1 MLVGPRSFFFFFFFF
16 QICEVGGLA
25 IAHKENLAKFGYTSK
40 RPIEKVGNR
49 AIIWLYATI
58 YCLNMATSKTFPHN
72 VAIEH

>member
-1 MLVGPRSFFFFFFFF
+1 MLVGPRPFFFLFFP

-25 IAHKENLAKFGYTSK
+25 IAHEKDLAKFGYTSK
-40 RPIEKVGNR
+40 RPIEKFRNH